1 MIRPNGFFC
10 TFAIVFGEGKT
21 DLKLSVEDVKVF
33 QNGKLLQRVNKK
45 SFPKRTTLLLGIIR
59 IINIYR
65 NGN

>member
-10 TFAIVFGEGKT
+10 TFAIVFVEGKT
-21 DLKLSVEDVKVF
+21 DLKLSVE
-33 QNGKLLQRVNKK
+33 NGKLLQRVNKK